1 MTKRL
6 WERWLPRV
14 VFLTVFC
21 CHALYLRHL
30 SSSAA
35 GWADVAVGEGAAL
48 GFAAYLQGQ
57 DYYLGFSYAL
67 SAGFVAWSVISYL
80 SRRRLAMAAGAAG
93 GVTVVGV
100 LMSAG
105 CFLTGCCGSPMLG
118 IYATMF
124 GIKAAG
130 IAKPLV
136 AAVTALSIGGWY
148 WYLSRSGSRSCTD
161 SRCGCQPSTT
171 KEEL

>member
-6 WERWLPRV
+6 WERWLPLV
-14 VFLTVFC
+14 IFLAVFC

-30 SSSAA
+30 SSAA
-35 GWADVAVGEGAAL
+35 EGWAEVAVGEGAAL
-48 GFAAYLQGQ
+48 GFAAYLLGQ

-67 SAGFVAWSVISYL
+67 SAGFVTWSVINYL
-80 SRRRLAMAAGAAG
+80 SRRRLAMAAGAVG

-118 IYATMF
+118 IYATLF
-124 GIKAAG
+124 GMKAAG
-130 IAKPLV
+130 VAKPLI
-136 AAVTALSIGGWY
+136 AAITVLSIGGSF
-148 WYLSRSGSRSCTD
+148 WYLSRSGSRSCSD
-161 SRCGCQPSTT
+161 SRCGCQTPTR
-171 KEEL
+171 KES

>member
-1 MTKRL
+1 MKRI
-6 WERWLPRV
+6 WERWLPV
-14 VFLTVFC
+14 ATFLAVFC

-30 SSSAA
+30 SAA
-35 GWADVAVGEGAAL
+35 VEGWADVAVGEGAAF
-48 GFAAYLQGQ
+48 GFGAYLADQ

-67 SAGFVAWSVISYL
+67 SAGFVAWSLINYL

-118 IYATMF
+118 IYATLF

-130 IAKPLV
+130 VAKPLV
-136 AAVTALSIGGWY
+136 AAVTTASIGGWF
-148 WYLSRSGSRSCTD
+148 WYLSRSRSASCGD